1 MTDYTTAYKQ
11 PAQTPWVFRKDQ
23 SVFSAGGVK
32 VGTVATWN
40 DHAITVRKSFLVIFS
55 RRFDIPVHVVT
66 SADRYSVHLSV
77 STEDVANQNWPAAT
91 PPATD
96 QESIPEPESAD
107 EPAPSDARPADFEP
121 SHASA
126 TTGPAA
132 GGAPAE
138 AGSEAPTEPLPV
150 PLEPSTGKDETA
162 AFATNDAADAPSGE
176 PVSDGETGDT
186 ATATTANASADT
198 DATGN
203 DTAVP
208 EQESSEPGSAVPNEL
223 LVVQQ
228 DEEANATTE
237 DDTADESSAPAA
249 DTGMDDEPERDDTEV
264 APATIAALDDT
275 ELVEARET
283 AQEVF
288 GSNDPDVPDVIEEA
302 SAIFDLEAD
311 ERDDQGDVLNNPP
324 AHEVKPLAEHTSGDV
339 SDKTAAAP
347 SDTERGADSSPENAQ
362 ALAPGDETD
371 DDADAT
377 PSEPAGE
384 VSGQPPA
391 ASEAVADDELA
402 SGHAAETTPAQDN
415 EPPTSPAP
423 VSDGGERAGR
433 SGDHE
438 PGTHGRRRGNPETEG
453 TDWVSAKDHPEIPES
468 FPIKGNADSGI
479 YHTPGSSAYTST
491 VAEIYFSSEEAAQRA
506 GYRAPRRP
514 EHGGENPESSV
525 KQAAKKRRRGKR

>member
-1 MTDYTTAYKQ
+1 MTDYTTPYKQ

-40 DHAITVRKSFLVIFS
+40 DRAITVRKSFLVIFS
-55 RRFDIPVHVVT
+55 RRFEIPLHVVT

-77 STEDVANQNWPAAT
+77 STEDVANQNWPPAT
-91 PPATD
+91 PPAAGP
-96 QESIPEPESAD
+96 ESIPEPESAD

-121 SHASA
+121 GHASA
-126 TTGPAA
+126 SGSA

-150 PLEPSTGKDETA
+150 PLEPSAGKDETT
-162 AFATNDAADAPSGE
+162 AFTTNDVADAPSDE
-176 PVSDGETGDT
+176 PVSNEETGES
-186 ATATTANASADT
+186 ATATVANADFDT
-198 DATGN
+198 DATGD
-203 DTAVP
+203 DTAAP
-208 EQESSEPGSAVPNEL
+208 EQQSPEPEPALPHEL

-237 DDTADESSAPAA
+237 DDIADESSAPAT
-249 DTGMDDEPERDDTEV
+249 DTGMADEPERDDTEV

-275 ELVEARET
+275 ELVEAREI

-288 GSNDPDVPDVIEEA
+288 GSNDPDLPDVIEEA

-324 AHEVKPLAEHTSGDV
+324 AHEVEPLAERTSAGV
-339 SDKTAAAP
+339 SDESDAAAP
-347 SDTERGADSSPENAQ
+347 GDTERDADSSPENAQ

-377 PSEPAGE
+377 PSEPAGD
-384 VSGQPPA
+384 VSEEP
-391 ASEAVADDELA
+391 ASEAVAGDEPA
-402 SGHAAETTPAQDN
+402 AGHAAETTPPQDN
-415 EPPTSPAP
+415 EPSTSSAP
-423 VSDGGERAGR
+423 VSDGGERPER

-438 PGTHGRRRGNPETEG
+438 PRTHGRRRGNPETEG
-453 TDWVSAKDHPEIPES
+453 TDWVPAKDHPEIPEG

-506 GYRAPRRP
+506 GYRAPRGH
-514 EHGGENPESSV
+514 EYAGENPESSV